1 MNDTLG
7 ACRGEAVKVRLRL
20 HNPVS
25 DAGPNM
31 TEHLSR
37 VARGSLLFLFL
48 FFFLLSRFRK
58 ATRRRKTAGISAA
71 LETGSI
77 LNLKRGFNFVRLR
90 LSFKELR
97 RR

>member
-7 ACRGEAVKVRLRL
+7 AGRGEAVKVRLRL

-37 VARGSLLFLFL
+37 GARGSLLLLFL
-48 FFFLLSRFRK
+48 LLLRVVSVK
-58 ATRRRKTAGISAA
+58 RRDASW
-71 LETGSI
+71 
-77 LNLKRGFNFVRLR
+77 NFGCA
-90 LSFKELR
+90 
-97 RR
+97 

>member
-25 DAGPNM
+25 GAGPNM

-37 VARGSLLFLFL
+37 VERGSLLLLFL
-48 FFFLLSRFRK
+48 CSFRK
-58 ATRRRKTAGISAA
+58 ATRRRK
-71 LETGSI
+71 SI
-77 LNLKRGFNFVRLR
+77 QDGGEFPLCLKQDPY
-90 LSFKELR
+90 
-97 RR
+97 